1 MKEGKID
8 YAPIIQKRVREIAFA
23 KGMDLED
30 LIEACPLKEDTIRN
44 IWYGRSHDPNLSTM
58 AALSETLNTS
68 INCLIGK
75 CQHTPQE
82 RAVLNNFRKCG
93 THGRSIIDMI
103 SRYEASAILEERE
116 RKENRLI
123 PCIIPHGDI
132 RAGIIYELCDTNQIE
147 TNIPDADVAL
157 QITNNDLAPQYCKDD
172 ILFFQ
177 NRFPKHSEKAAFYIG
192 EKIFIREFI
201 EENRTYILKSLHKQG
216 KDIVVKRM
224 DEVDYMGTLIGVKR
238 G

>member
-30 LIEACPLKEDTIRN
+30 LIEECQLKEDTIRN

-82 RAVLNNFRKCG
+82 RAVLNNYRKCG
-93 THGRSIIDMI
+93 THGRAIVDMI
-103 SRYEASAILEERE
+103 TRYEAGAMKEERE
-116 RKENRLI
+116 RIGNRPI
-123 PCIIPHGDI
+123 PCVIPQGDI
-132 RAGIIYELCDTNQIE
+132 RNGIIYELCDTKQIE
-147 TNIPDADVAL
+147 TNNPDADAAIE
-157 QITNNDLAPQYCKDD
+157 ITNNDLAPMYCKDD
-172 ILFFQ
+172 ILLFQ
-177 NRFPKHSEKAAFYIG
+177 NRFPKNGEKAAFYIG
-192 EKIFIREFI
+192 EKVFIREYI
-201 EENRTYILKSLHKQG
+201 EENRTYILKCLHNHG